1 MAMEGP
7 PPPRIQNIFDS
18 VPGDLLL
25 TPYQRCY
32 QDWVVDS
39 GSPNFLSLD
48 TTTDTAMTE
57 KCRTSY
63 TCAHSMKI
71 QEQDTQAITWPCPI
85 PPKNATT
92 IALEPSSS
100 FHSTLTPA
108 ARQAVSELFPEL
120 AESSCSYSETQRESH
135 CEIISNTKDFT
146 APYQEELQLEPPVPI
161 GLPGLGERG
170 AVSKRAKREAPLDIP
185 TDSSTRQPALSTI
198 PTHELQG
205 ELPQLQLS
213 SDLVNL
219 GLKKVWLL
227 Q

>member
-1 MAMEGP
+1 MEGP

-18 VPGDLLL
+18 VPRDLPL
-25 TPYQRCY
+25 TPYQKSY
-32 QDWVVDS
+32 QDWIVDS

-48 TTTDTAMTE
+48 TTVDTAMTE
-57 KCRTSY
+57 KYRTSY

-85 PPKNATT
+85 SPKGATT
-92 IALEPSSS
+92 IALEPLSS

-120 AESSCSYSETQRESH
+120 AELSCSCSETQRESH
-135 CEIISNTKDFT
+135 CGIISNTKDFA
-146 APYQEELQLEPPVPI
+146 APCQEELQLEPFVSI
-161 GLPGLGERG
+161 GLSGLEERG
-170 AVSKRAKREAPLDIP
+170 AVFKRVKREASLDIS
-185 TDSSTRQPALSTI
+185 TDFFTRQPVLSTM

-205 ELPQLQLS
+205 ELPQPQLS
-213 SDLVNL
+213 SDPVNL